1 MYHLI
6 FASKAYI
13 PNFGPAGPPHPFEKF
28 LVVVQNKFYAKKN
41 FQKKFGEGNK
51 KIGRVNIWGGEGTPH
66 PPEISRVLFV
76 HEIFLFHINF
86 VPKMI

>member
-41 FQKKFGEGNK
+41 FQKNMEREIKRSEGLTYGGG
-51 KIGRVNIWGGEGTPH
+51 GRY
-66 PPEISRVLFV
+66 PPPPR
-76 HEIFLFHINF
+76 N
-86 VPKMI
+86 

>member
-13 PNFGPAGPPHPFEKF
+13 PNFGPAGPPHQFEKF

-51 KIGRVNIWGGEGTPH
+51 KIGRITYGGGKVPPTPQKLVGFYL
-66 PPEISRVLFV
+66 SMKF
-76 HEIFLFHINF
+76 FCST
-86 VPKMI
+86 

>member
-41 FQKKFGEGNK
+41 FQKNLEREIKKSEGLTDGGGGKVPPTPQKLVGFYLSMKFFCS
-51 KIGRVNIWGGEGTPH
+51 T
-66 PPEISRVLFV
+66 
-76 HEIFLFHINF
+76 
-86 VPKMI
+86 

>member
-41 FQKKFGEGNK
+41 LEREIKKSEGLTY
-51 KIGRVNIWGGEGTPH
+51 GGGEGTPH

-76 HEIFLFHINF
+76 HEIFLFHINL

>member
-41 FQKKFGEGNK
+41 LEREIKKSEGLTY
-51 KIGRVNIWGGEGTPH
+51 GGGEVPPTPQKLVGFYL
-66 PPEISRVLFV
+66 SMKF
-76 HEIFLFHINF
+76 FCST
-86 VPKMI
+86 

>member
-1 MYHLI
+1 MSKQIWVEVEMAMGGGESFLYHLI

-41 FQKKFGEGNK
+41 FQKKFEEEIKKSEGLTY
-51 KIGRVNIWGGEGTPH
+51 WGG
-66 PPEISRVLFV
+66 R
-76 HEIFLFHINF
+76 
-86 VPKMI
+86 

>member
-51 KIGRVNIWGGEGTPH
+51 KIGRVNIWGGG
-66 PPEISRVLFV
+66 ISRVLFV